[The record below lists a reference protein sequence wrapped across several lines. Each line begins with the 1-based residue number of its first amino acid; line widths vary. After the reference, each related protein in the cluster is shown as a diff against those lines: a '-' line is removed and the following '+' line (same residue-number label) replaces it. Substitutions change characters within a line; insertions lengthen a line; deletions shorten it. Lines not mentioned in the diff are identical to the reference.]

1 MRALLGRP
9 ILLSLALLLGA
20 TSGLYAAA
28 TAQPDTDAKAG
39 VGDDV
44 STSVL
49 GNYLAGRFAKSA
61 QDTRSAA
68 NFYSRALVRDPDN
81 EVLLEQAFQ
90 MEMMSGNYDRA
101 VPLAEQLVASHESH
115 RMAHFLL
122 GVTDFKNANYST
134 AETHFKAASENPIG
148 ELTSA
153 IALGWTRLAAGNV
166 DGALS
171 ALDLS
176 RQPDWAQF
184 YLRYHRALIA
194 DIAGRKDVARASYE
208 KMFRQDSRTLRTSL
222 AYAQHAAH
230 YGDYKLARSILKEQ
244 ANKSQGE
251 MHPLIKELQHKVEAL
266 AQSQAGQGGAGN
278 WGRSLVDLMKALDLD
293 SSISARAKL
302 AKEMGYTGSA
312 GSMNTWLHEKLLAK
326 YVRAGKIVKDAD
338 AGATASG
345 DSVPLLVDKPID
357 GLAEVFYGLGEALTG
372 EGGVSLGTVYLRLA
386 LDAKPDHAF
395 ALAALANAQETAHRF
410 DDALSTYDKIPPGT
424 PLQSAVDIRK
434 AFDLS
439 SLDRQDEAKK
449 ILVGLVAKD
458 PTDVRPLEALGNIM
472 RARKDYGDAVD
483 YFSKAIAA
491 LPKGDQRLWGY
502 YYARGTAYERL
513 KNWPSAESDLKKALA
528 LAPDQPLVLNY
539 LGYSWVDQ
547 GIHLKEGMSL
557 IEKAV
562 QLKPDDGYIVDS
574 LGWAHFRQGNFKDAV
589 RFLERAVEIKPEDPT
604 LNDHLGDAFW
614 RVGREREARFQ
625 WNQALSLDPEPEDAQ
640 KIKAKIDRG
649 LDLGTN
655 DVKKT
660 KGGGEAQTSEQP
672 LRRRTENKA
681 GTQRP
686 TVE

>member
-1 MRALLGRP
+1 MRGLLVRQF
-9 ILLSLALLLGA
+9 LVSMAMLLGA
-20 TSGLYAAA
+20 TAGAFAAA
-28 TAQPDTDAKAG
+28 SAQPSAG
-39 VGDDV
+39 YTLGEGDDA
-44 STSVL
+44 SSSVL
-49 GNYLAGRFAKSA
+49 GNYLAGRFAKTA
-61 QDTRSAA
+61 QDTQSAA
-68 NFYSRALVRDPDN
+68 EFYSRALTRDPDN

-90 MEMMSGNYDRA
+90 METMSGSFDRA
-101 VPLAEQLVASHESH
+101 VPLAEQLVASHQSH

-122 GVTDFKNANYST
+122 GVTAYKAGDYTS
-134 AETHFKAASENPIG
+134 AEDHFKSAAENPIG

-153 IALGWTRLAAGNV
+153 IALGWTRLAAGNT

-171 ALDLS
+171 ALELPK
-176 RQPDWAQF
+176 QPDWAQF

-194 DIAGRKDVARASYE
+194 DIAGRKDMARASYE

-230 YGDYKLARSILKEQ
+230 EGDYKLARSILKEQ
-244 ANKSQGE
+244 ASKTQGDV
-251 MHPLIKELQHKVEAL
+251 HPLVKELLDRVEKA
-266 AQSQAGQGGAGN
+266 AGQAAADSKGVDRRWAN
-278 WGRSLVDLMKALDLD
+278 SLVDLMKALDLD
-293 SSISARAKL
+293 SSFAARTKL
-302 AKEMGYTGSA
+302 AQELGYTG
-312 GSMNTWLHEKLLAK
+312 GSGGLNTWLQEKLIAK
-326 YVRAGKIVKDAD
+326 YVRNGKLVKDAQE
-338 AGATASG
+338 TADTS
-345 DSVPLLVDKPID
+345 STVPLLVDKPID

-372 EGGVSLGTVYLRLA
+372 EGGVSLGTTYLRLA

-395 ALAALANAQETAHRF
+395 ALAALANAQETAHRY
-410 DDALSTYDKIPPGT
+410 DDALATYDKIPNGT
-424 PLQSAVDIRK
+424 PLQSAVEIRK

-439 SLDRQDEAKK
+439 SLDRQDDAKK
-449 ILVGLVAKD
+449 ILESLVKTDAE
-458 PTDVRPLEALGNIM
+458 DVRPLEALGNIM
-472 RARKDYGDAVD
+472 RSRKEYGEAVN
-483 YFSKAIAA
+483 YFTKAIAV
-491 LPKGDQRLWGY
+491 LSSSDPRLWGY

-513 KNWPSAESDLKKALA
+513 KNWPAAEADLKKALA

-547 GIHLKEGMSL
+547 GLHLKEGMNL

-649 LDLGTN
+649 LDLGSSE
-655 DVKKT
+655 VKKK
-660 KGGGEAQTSEQP
+660 KGSEEVQTSEP
-672 LRRRTENKA
+672 LKRRTENKTGA
-681 GTQRP
+681 PRP
-686 TVE
+686 AVE